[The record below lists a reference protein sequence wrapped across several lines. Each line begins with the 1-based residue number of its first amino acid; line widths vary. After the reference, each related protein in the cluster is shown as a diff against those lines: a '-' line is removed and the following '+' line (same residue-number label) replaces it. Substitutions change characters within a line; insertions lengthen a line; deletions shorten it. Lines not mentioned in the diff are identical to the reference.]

1 MQKGAARHGV
11 AVRAESQSP
20 QTSSRRDIVFLGV
33 SSIGLLLLP
42 IPTAGGIKK
51 EQDLREKL
59 MDDIE
64 NLQERMSKSLE
75 EAKEA
80 VTSMAEEAISS
91 LRSGTDKVAETL
103 GTTTDMMK
111 SSQQQLA
118 ADDTV
123 PDQITF
129 KVTQS

>member
-1 MQKGAARHGV
+1 
-11 AVRAESQSP
+11 
-20 QTSSRRDIVFLGV
+20 VFFGV

-64 NLQERMSKSLE
+64 NLQQRMSKSLE

-123 PDQITF
+123 PEQITF